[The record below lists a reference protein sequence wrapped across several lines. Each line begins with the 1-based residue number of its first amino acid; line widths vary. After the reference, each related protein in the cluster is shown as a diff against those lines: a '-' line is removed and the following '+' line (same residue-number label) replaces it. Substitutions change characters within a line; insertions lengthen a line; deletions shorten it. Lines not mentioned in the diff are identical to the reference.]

1 MKIFLEKVFLFGYQK
16 HVCHFISAAT
26 FIETILIRKKTRFDE
41 RNRQCQGFVCRW
53 FFPFIGH
60 MGICT
65 SAGIIRDFA
74 GPYYVGQNQMA
85 FGKPTR
91 YLKLH
96 ASYAQGLPLL

>member
-1 MKIFLEKVFLFGYQK
+1 MLVGPLNEFDMLLKTLNIFHNF
-16 HVCHFISAAT
+16 
-26 FIETILIRKKTRFDE
+26 
-41 RNRQCQGFVCRW
+41 RW

-65 SAGIIRDFA
+65 STGIIRDFA

-91 YLKLH
+91 YLRLDPEE
-96 ASYAQGLPLL
+96 ATGRILQTTDVTELLF